1 MLCVLQIKGNSLTKG
16 VSTGFASPFYRNDVS
31 DDGYE
36 LLFYDVASA
45 TTGTELAKQIKQFLV
60 RNKDGFI
67 GALAYQEQ
75 VQLMNLD
82 VGIFMDEVLSRTAIL
97 DRELI
102 VMLAEF
108 GISVSIS
115 AYQSR
120 R

>member
-1 MLCVLQIKGNSLTKG
+1 MLCVLQIKGTSLKAGISTRFANS
-16 VSTGFASPFYRNDVS
+16 FYRADVS
-31 DDGYE
+31 DDGDE

-45 TTGTELAKQIKQFLV
+45 TSSTELAEQIKQFIAQ
-60 RNKDGFI
+60 NKDGLI
-67 GALAYQEQ
+67 GALECREQ

-82 VGIFMDEVLSRTAIL
+82 VGIFMDEVLSRTAAF

-102 VMLAEF
+102 AMLAEF

-120 R
+120 P